1 VRHAFLLKPALT
13 SGPIFKMFMSEPIWR
28 VKATGTLALKLATFT
43 ANGRT
48 SYGVVIGDGIA
59 DLGKRL
65 KYAGLLEVLRA
76 GALDEVRKAAEGAKP
91 DVVLNSVTL
100 LPPVLAPEKILCIG
114 VNYANRNAEYKD
126 GSEQPKYPS
135 MFFRTPGSL
144 TGHGQPI
151 LRPKA
156 SPQLDYEGE
165 ICLVIGK
172 EGRHIAKENAMS
184 HVAGYTLCN
193 EGTLRDWVRHAK
205 FNVTQGKNFDA
216 SGSIGPYF
224 VSADEIDPAKPL
236 HLMTKVNGEV
246 RQDDTTAN
254 LIFGFAD
261 LLAYITIFTTLKPGD
276 IIVTGT
282 PVGAGARFDPPR
294 WLKPGDVVEV
304 SVPEIG
310 TLRNQVAD
318 EG

>member
-1 VRHAFLLKPALT
+1 
-13 SGPIFKMFMSEPIWR
+13 M
-28 VKATGTLALKLATFT
+28 KLATFT
-43 ANGRT
+43 AGGRT
-48 SYGVVIGDGIA
+48 SYGAVVGDGIV

-65 KYAGLLEVLRA
+65 KHASVLDLLRA
-76 GALDEVRKAAEGAKP
+76 GALDEARKAAAAQQA
-91 DVVLNSVTL
+91 DVALNDCTL
-100 LPPVLAPEKILCIG
+100 QPPVVAPEKILCIG

-126 GSEQPKYPS
+126 GSEQPKYAS

-151 LRPKA
+151 VRPKA
-156 SPQLDYEGE
+156 SWQLDYEGE
-165 ICLVIGK
+165 IALVIGRA
-172 EGRHIAKENAMS
+172 GRHIARERAME

-236 HLMTKVNGEV
+236 HLVTKVNGEV

-254 LIFGFAD
+254 LIFSFAD
-261 LLAYITIFTTLKPGD
+261 LIAYITIFTTLKPGD

-294 WLKPGDVVEV
+294 WLAPGDVVEV
-304 SVPEIG
+304 SVPELG
-310 TLRNQVAD
+310 TLRNRVVD
-318 EG
+318 EP

>member
-1 VRHAFLLKPALT
+1 
-13 SGPIFKMFMSEPIWR
+13 
-28 VKATGTLALKLATFT
+28 LKLATFT

-48 SYGVVIGDGIA
+48 SYGAVIGDGIV
-59 DLGKRL
+59 DLGKRA
-65 KYAGLLEVLRA
+65 KYGGLLEVLRA
-76 GALDEVRKAAEGAKP
+76 GALDEVRKAAQGAKP
-91 DVVLNSVTL
+91 DLVLNSVTL
-100 LPPVLAPEKILCIG
+100 LPPVVGPEKILCIG

-144 TGHGQPI
+144 IAHAQPI
-151 LRPKA
+151 VRPKA

-172 EGRHIAKENAMS
+172 EGRHIAKERAME

-236 HLMTKVNGEV
+236 HLTTTVNGEM

-254 LIFGFAD
+254 LIFGFPD

-304 SVPEIG
+304 TVPEIG
-310 TLRNQVAD
+310 TLRNEVVD
-318 EG
+318 EA

>member
-1 VRHAFLLKPALT
+1 
-13 SGPIFKMFMSEPIWR
+13 
-28 VKATGTLALKLATFT
+28 
-43 ANGRT
+43 
-48 SYGVVIGDGIA
+48 
-59 DLGKRL
+59 
-65 KYAGLLEVLRA
+65 
-76 GALDEVRKAAEGAKP
+76 
-91 DVVLNSVTL
+91 
-100 LPPVLAPEKILCIG
+100 
-114 VNYANRNAEYKD
+114 
-126 GSEQPKYPS
+126 

-151 LRPKA
+151 VRPRA

-165 ICLVIGK
+165 ICLVIGRG
-172 EGRHIAKENAMS
+172 GRHIARERAME

-224 VSADEIDPAKPL
+224 VTADEIDPLKPL
-236 HLMTKVNGEV
+236 HLTTKVNGEV

-254 LIFGFAD
+254 LIFSFAD
-261 LLAYITIFTTLKPGD
+261 LIGYITIFTTLKPGD
-276 IIVTGT
+276 VIVTGT

-304 SVPEIG
+304 SVPELG
-310 TLRNQVAD
+310 TLRNEVVD
-318 EG
+318 EA

>member
-1 VRHAFLLKPALT
+1 LR
-13 SGPIFKMFMSEPIWR
+13 
-28 VKATGTLALKLATFT
+28 LATFSR
-43 ANGRT
+43 NGRT
-48 SYGVVIGDGIA
+48 SYGAVLGDGIV
-59 DLGKRL
+59 DLGPRL
-65 KYAGLLEVLRA
+65 QYGSVLDLLRA
-76 GALDEVRKAAEGAKP
+76 DALDEARKAVAGATP

-100 LPPVLAPEKILCIG
+100 LPPVVGPEKILCIG
-114 VNYANRNAEYKD
+114 VNYANRNEEYKD

-151 LRPKA
+151 VRPKI

-172 EGRHIAKENAMS
+172 EGKHIDKARAME

-193 EGTLRDWVRHAK
+193 EGTIRDWVRHAK

-216 SGSIGPYF
+216 SGSLGPF
-224 VSADEIDPAKPL
+224 LVTADEIDPAKPL
-236 HLMTKVNGEV
+236 HLTTKVNGET

-254 LIFGFAD
+254 LIFTFAD

-310 TLRNQVAD
+310 TLSNRVVD
-318 EG
+318 ET

>member
-1 VRHAFLLKPALT
+1 MRLVTFERADGLAGGFLRGEEIVP
-13 SGPIFKMFMSEPIWR
+13 F
-28 VKATGTLALKLATFT
+28 
-43 ANGRT
+43 
-48 SYGVVIGDGIA
+48 
-59 DLGKRL
+59 
-65 KYAGLLEVLRA
+65 
-76 GALDEVRKAAEGAKP
+76 GALGGPGSVREFIAAGSARRDELAAAAAEYEGEVVTVDEVRLG
-91 DVVLNSVTL
+91 
-100 LPPVLAPEKILCIG
+100 PPVTDPEKILCIG

-126 GSEQPKYPS
+126 GTEQPKYAS
-135 MFFRTPGSL
+135 MFFRTPGSFV
-144 TGHGQPI
+144 GHGQSLI
-151 LRPKA
+151 RPKV

-165 ICLVIGK
+165 IALVIGR
-172 EGRHIAKENAMS
+172 EGKHIAKERAMD

-193 EGTLRDWVRHAK
+193 EGTIRDWVRHAK

-216 SGSIGPYF
+216 SGSLGPYF

-236 HLMTKVNGEV
+236 HLTTKVNGET

-254 LIFGFAD
+254 LIFTFSD

-294 WLKPGDVVEV
+294 WLKPGDEVEI

-310 TLRNQVAD
+310 TLRNRVVD
-318 EG
+318 EN